1 MANWGIHEKQ
11 TSIGHDKDEFSH
23 KSVGE
28 ESTSHED
35 NWYPSRSD
43 EAIRDDSIL
52 KLYPSF
58 SKE

>member
-1 MANWGIHEKQ
+1 MADGGIHEKQ
-11 TSIGHDKDEFSH
+11 TSIGHDEHEFSH

-28 ESTSHED
+28 ETTSHED
-35 NWYPSRSD
+35 NRYPSRSD
-43 EAIRDDSIL
+43 EAMRDGSIL